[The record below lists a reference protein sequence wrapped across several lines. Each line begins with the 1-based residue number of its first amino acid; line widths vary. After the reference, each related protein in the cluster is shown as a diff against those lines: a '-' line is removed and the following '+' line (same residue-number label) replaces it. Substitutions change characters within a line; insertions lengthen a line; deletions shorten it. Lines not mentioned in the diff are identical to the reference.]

1 MELLGWKIST
11 GEDKR
16 RPFSKPFEILRA
28 VVAFPMSSS
37 GVIEVR
43 NKETR
48 LEQLKLQVQEL
59 QQCLGSSMSRTKIE
73 SLKGRLLCRW
83 TDVRRCAQLACQI
96 LHRLSGM
103 RPLVTTYRAGFCFVF
118 VCGFCVFFAWCFC
131 LFSLFLGF
139 WCLLFFV
146 LHGDS
151 SMDYVSIQF
160 TSLLYH
166 IVIMTRSIRS
176 WSMQPRMP

>member
-16 RPFSKPFEILRA
+16 RPFSKSFEILRA

-73 SLKGRLLCRW
+73 SLKGRLLYAAGQTYGRVHSWHAKSC
-83 TDVRRCAQLACQI
+83 TDSVGWD
-96 LHRLSGM
+96 H
-103 RPLVTTYRAGFCFVF
+103 
-118 VCGFCVFFAWCFC
+118 W
-131 LFSLFLGF
+131 
-139 WCLLFFV
+139 
-146 LHGDS
+146 
-151 SMDYVSIQF
+151 
-160 TSLLYH
+160 
-166 IVIMTRSIRS
+166 
-176 WSMQPRMP
+176 